1 MKRERIRQIVL
12 AVVGLLYVG
21 LLYPLSTD
29 LWHSNWLLQMNKE
42 GECEPMFLTFF
53 VALGFFLLLAARKP
67 VEYHTLILFAAWH
80 SFAHSAV
87 ASGFAVALLKH

>member
-1 MKRERIRQIVL
+1 
-12 AVVGLLYVG
+12 
-21 LLYPLSTD
+21 
-29 LWHSNWLLQMNKE
+29 MNNA

>member
-1 MKRERIRQIVL
+1 
-12 AVVGLLYVG
+12 
-21 LLYPLSTD
+21 
-29 LWHSNWLLQMNKE
+29 
-42 GECEPMFLTFF
+42 MFLTFF

-87 ASGFAVALLKH
+87 MAIQTSEAYSHGIHRDFKDVVITAVIGVVLLVLVPTRREAAATA